1 MKNKYCLLLLVSLLC
16 LSCVACK
23 KEDEKKEPEIT
34 QMRAICELA
43 TMECYY
49 HNVAKYYEEDAAGFW
64 IFKKDKKFWVEYSG
78 TVTLGIDANKLN
90 FKIKDDVVEITMPEA
105 VVLATNVDE
114 NSITEDSFI
123 VDDKSAKITAEDQEK
138 AFADAQ
144 QNMAETASK
153 DTMLLSNAQQR
164 AQLLI
169 EEYIENI
176 GSITG
181 VDYKIKWV
189 YAKGGSQE

>member
-1 MKNKYCLLLLVSLLC
+1 MKNKICLLLLVSFLC
-16 LSCVACK
+16 LSCVACE

-123 VDDKSAKITAEDQEK
+123 VDGKSAKITAEDQRK

-181 VDYKIKWV
+181 VEYKIKWV
-189 YAKGGSQE
+189 YAQGGSQE